1 MPLRRTGQVGQS
13 SQSFW
18 RAPRRR
24 IRRHAYS
31 AGASR
36 RDWIQIL
43 ATALPSI
50 VAAIALIFTW
60 RTVDATNG
68 QLQTTQQGQITERYN
83 AAITNLGSP
92 TVDVRLGGIYA
103 LQRIMQDSPRDQP
116 TVVAVLC
123 AFVRDHT
130 KTATAKPPATSQPS
144 SAPRQPPTDIQA
156 ALTVVSTR
164 NTAHDGST
172 TVVDFTD
179 ADFTGA
185 DLAGAK
191 LSDAKLA
198 DAKLAGADLSG
209 ADLSGAD
216 LTDAKLTDANLIA
229 AGLSRAGL
237 SGANL
242 VGARFFNADFTDT
255 DLSFADLAGANL
267 FTTDLAGADLTDA
280 ILTGA
285 ELTGAGLTGVNLTG
299 VNLTGA
305 ILSRAGLSGVNLS
318 GADLA
323 GAIVTDADLSR
334 ANLTDA
340 DLSRA
345 DLTGADLMGA
355 NLTGTKKPPNRY
367 RPISYRQHIST
378 INSRELTPVG
388 IVTTGP
394 TGEAPHRR
402 AHRWL
407 VSSGGVPALSRS

>member
-209 ADLSGAD
+209 ADL
-216 LTDAKLTDANLIA
+216 TDAKLTDANLIA